1 MKGVSTYCHIE
12 NACYVV
18 NGEVS
23 EVFASSTNEEVAS
36 FLYKKLDLG
45 YPKFHKMDLLAK
57 VAFLGV
63 EIMKRSESSLSNY
76 GEDDV
81 ALLFANKESSQYSD
95 DKFQESYLEKGNP
108 SPSQFVY
115 TLPNIMMGE
124 IAIRNKWYGE
134 NLFLLFPEFN
144 EEELMAQLK
153 MLFAKGCK
161 AVVLGWVNVC
171 EKQLDTFF
179 AVVNHNSFKELKS
192 SELKQ
197 LYTK

>member
-12 NACYVV
+12 NACYSV
-18 NGEVS
+18 NGEVL
-23 EVFASSTNEEVAS
+23 ETFTPSTNAEVAS
-36 FLYKKLDLG
+36 LLYKKLNLG

-57 VAFLGV
+57 MAFLGV
-63 EIMKRSESSLSNY
+63 EIMKNAEPALANY
-76 GEDDV
+76 DEDDV
-81 ALLFANKESSQYSD
+81 ALLFANSESSQYSD
-95 DKFQESYLEKGNP
+95 EKFQESYLEQGNP

-124 IAIRNKWYGE
+124 IAICNKWYGE
-134 NLFLLFPEFN
+134 NLFLLLPKFN
-144 EEELMAQLK
+144 EKELMAQLK
-153 MLFAKGCK
+153 ILFAKGCK

-179 AVVNHNSFKELKS
+179 AVVNQDSFKGLNS